1 MRDVFALFSV
11 PAVDG
16 EDFFHL
22 SRCGTPRDDRACDAR
37 LLRGERYTA
46 DQILQ
51 AEQRIQSAV
60 AVYGG
65 AAASMAGRPCVHED
79 QRLFAAHLADND
91 TVRRETQR
99 LSKKVFHIYG
109 VRRRQ
114 CDLVLC
120 RTLEFLRVLDG
131 DDTFIEFGNLGKDG
145 IQKCRLA
152 GSRAACRNVAFCS

>member
-1 MRDVFALFSV
+1 MA
-11 PAVDG
+11 
-16 EDFFHL
+16 
-22 SRCGTPRDDRACDAR
+22 SRPR
-37 LLRGERYTA
+37 
-46 DQILQ
+46 I
-51 AEQRIQSAV
+51 
-60 AVYGG
+60 
-65 AAASMAGRPCVHED
+65 HED

-131 DDTFIEFGNLGKDG
+131 DDTFIELRNLSKNG
-145 IQKCRLA
+145 IQKRRLA
-152 GSRAACRNVAFCS
+152 GSRAACRNDILLGMDGFHDDFALLLSHRALLDVVLQCKNDLGMLADIEARRLYNIRQFRLKTAVGKKA